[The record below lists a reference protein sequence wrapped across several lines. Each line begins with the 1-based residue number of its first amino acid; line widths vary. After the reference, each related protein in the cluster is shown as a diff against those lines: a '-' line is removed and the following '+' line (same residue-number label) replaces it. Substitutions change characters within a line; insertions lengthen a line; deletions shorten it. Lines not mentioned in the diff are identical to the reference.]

1 MAPPRKGMASRFAN
15 CLPKVEPMPDQMEA
29 MLEISLVGRVKKK
42 TRGGAKKRKCKVS
55 TRPDH
60 KRVCRSEGREM
71 IGQGGRVGRR

>member
-42 TRGGAKKRKCKVS
+42 AAGPKKENVKLA
-55 TRPDH
+55 P
-60 KRVCRSEGREM
+60 
-71 IGQGGRVGRR
+71 GQITKECVEVKGEK

>member
-42 TRGGAKKRKCKVS
+42 RGGAKKENVKLA
-55 TRPDH
+55 P
-60 KRVCRSEGREM
+60 
-71 IGQGGRVGRR
+71 GQITKECVEVKGEK

>member
-42 TRGGAKKRKCKVS
+42 ARRGQKKK
-55 TRPDH
+55 
-60 KRVCRSEGREM
+60 M
-71 IGQGGRVGRR
+71 